1 MQKKKKRKL
10 VIYNE
15 VVPVMTELS
24 LTGQQALV
32 LAWLSKWVKK
42 SKFVSVPAHFLSIL
56 VFLSWGGGEAGTLWL
71 HT

>member
-1 MQKKKKRKL
+1 
-10 VIYNE
+10 
-15 VVPVMTELS
+15 MTELS